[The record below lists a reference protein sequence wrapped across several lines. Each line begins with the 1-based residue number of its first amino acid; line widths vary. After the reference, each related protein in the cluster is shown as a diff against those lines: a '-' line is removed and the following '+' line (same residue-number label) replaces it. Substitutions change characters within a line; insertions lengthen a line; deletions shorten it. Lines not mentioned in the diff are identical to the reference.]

1 VEAEGG
7 TGENVKP
14 RNEVRTPR
22 VSAPGAGGVKG
33 RGGVAPAPRRRET
46 AEASKAEVGK
56 TRVHALPESQ
66 FNDSGGE
73 GIRKRSCPVREGGK
87 GGEEAMSED
96 KKPKFKRKTIELTG
110 WVVVKPRQES
120 QKKPETERREDIKR
134 RINEELEF
142 LMEMEDRMPRKDE
155 KKHVDYETEQM
166 EQMIELCVD
175 GAMADL
181 RRALLAEE
189 LEIYEKC
196 YRFFKRTSSKIIR
209 DYAAEQILRR
219 AANLRGEG

>member
-1 VEAEGG
+1 MRPPEGG
-7 TGENVKP
+7 PDRVGESLRGWP
-14 RNEVRTPR
+14 SRTRPDAR
-22 VSAPGAGGVKG
+22 PASLPGRRG
-33 RGGVAPAPRRRET
+33 RG
-46 AEASKAEVGK
+46 
-56 TRVHALPESQ
+56 
-66 FNDSGGE
+66 
-73 GIRKRSCPVREGGK
+73 
-87 GGEEAMSED
+87 EEKMSED
-96 KKPKFKRKTIELTG
+96 KKPEPFKKKTIKLTG
-110 WVVVKPRQES
+110 WVTVKPRQLPNVKPH
-120 QKKPETERREDIKR
+120 QKKPETEDIKR

-155 KKHVDYETEQM
+155 KKPVDYETEQM

-181 RRALLAEE
+181 RRALPPEE

-219 AANLRGEG
+219 ASNLRGEK

>member
-1 VEAEGG
+1 M
-7 TGENVKP
+7 
-14 RNEVRTPR
+14 
-22 VSAPGAGGVKG
+22 
-33 RGGVAPAPRRRET
+33 
-46 AEASKAEVGK
+46 
-56 TRVHALPESQ
+56 
-66 FNDSGGE
+66 SGDE
-73 GIRKRSCPVREGGK
+73 
-87 GGEEAMSED
+87 
-96 KKPKFKRKTIELTG
+96 KPKFKKKTIELTG
-110 WVVVKPRQES
+110 MITVKPRQES
-120 QKKPETERREDIKR
+120 QKTERREDIKR

-155 KKHVDYETEQM
+155 KKPVDYETEQM

-181 RRALLAEE
+181 RRALPPEE

-219 AANLRGEG
+219 ASNLRGEK